1 MDTRG
6 TGPRQRRLVV
16 VVDVEAYSGR
26 PYAQQQRVQSRL
38 AQALDYACGLAVG
51 GRRRCEQQDRGD
63 GQLLLLP
70 ADADEARAVP
80 GLVLGLRD
88 ALTTL
93 NAGAAA
99 ADRIRLRASLAQGP
113 AQRASL
119 GYVAWSVELACRLLD
134 CGSVR
139 SALDHTP
146 TSDMALIVAADL
158 FKDTFASG
166 GGGMP
171 GSLFRPVR
179 VELPEK
185 RFEADAFV
193 SAVPRG
199 RLVALDGEGP
209 LNAGAKHGGG
219 GRRRGVLLGGTLLSG
234 TGLCLLLP
242 EEPSADDLMTVELQH
257 PGHGTGSQGEAP
269 SPEPGAAPGPDA
281 GPAGQVGQVGRTAHA
296 GQVVEEGHPGHT
308 GHEDHDGHVGH
319 EGNVEHGNNF
329 GDLHPDNHVSDD
341 TQLGDLHHEDHV
353 GNDSQLGDLHH
364 VSGVSHFSDPY
375 RVGGDPHLGDLGHV
389 GDDPHLS
396 EPDHHD
402 GDDVGDSHL
411 GDGDHLHDEFTDDHD
426 PNHHHDG
433 LD

>member
-1 MDTRG
+1 MHLTG
-6 TGPRQRRLVV
+6 TGPRQRRLVA

-38 AQALDYACGLAVG
+38 AQALDYACELAVG

-99 ADRIRLRASLAQGP
+99 TDRIRLRAALAQGP

-134 CGSVR
+134 CATVR
-139 SALDHTP
+139 SALERTP
-146 TSDMALIVAADL
+146 ASDMALIVAADL
-158 FKDTFASG
+158 FRDTFASG

-199 RLVALDGEGP
+199 RVVGEAALRARSER
-209 LNAGAKHGGG
+209 

-234 TGLCLLLP
+234 AGLCLLLP
-242 EEPSADDLMTVELQH
+242 DDDPDLDLDPAADTTSDTDH
-257 PGHGTGSQGEAP
+257 AIHAGHGTDAEHPGEAG
-269 SPEPGAAPGPDA
+269 STGEA
-281 GPAGQVGQVGRTAHA
+281 GGLSGEEHADNDWHVAHEVSAGYG
-296 GQVVEEGHPGHT
+296 GHLDDQHDDT
-308 GHEDHDGHVGH
+308 GHGHHGDDDPDH
-319 EGNVEHGNNF
+319 
-329 GDLHPDNHVSDD
+329 P
-341 TQLGDLHHEDHV
+341 HHE
-353 GNDSQLGDLHH
+353 LG
-364 VSGVSHFSDPY
+364 
-375 RVGGDPHLGDLGHV
+375 
-389 GDDPHLS
+389 
-396 EPDHHD
+396 
-402 GDDVGDSHL
+402 
-411 GDGDHLHDEFTDDHD
+411 
-426 PNHHHDG
+426 
-433 LD
+433 